1 MLYYM
6 RTDKSGAACY
16 QTFHWL
22 EIALTIFNYCV
33 EKEIK
38 ASNRMKEPDSI
49 LEKKEKI
56 IETY

>member
-1 MLYYM
+1 V
-6 RTDKSGAACY
+6 
-16 QTFHWL
+16 
-22 EIALTIFNYCV
+22 TIFNYCV